1 MSLNIL
7 VHTMIMMRLM
17 KRGHIQSSETNPC
30 LVFGLSGHVSSI
42 RNSRITFALHLYHVV
57 SGHMQSIRNSHITFA
72 LHLYHVVSGHV
83 QSIRNKLITFSLLV
97 VLCCIRLHVK
107 HKKWTLYIR
116 ITSDSCCKRPL
127 VKHKKQTCYLQHT
140 SCTTFVVCC
149 IIMQKQRTP

>member
-1 MSLNIL
+1 MQLKQKTNKNATIIICWSVSTSLNIL
-7 VHTMIMMRLM
+7 APMMIMVQLM

-42 RNSRITFALHLYHVV
+42 RNSR
-57 SGHMQSIRNSHITFA
+57 ITFA

>member
-1 MSLNIL
+1 MQLKQKTNKIVTVIMCRSLAMSQNIL

-42 RNSRITFALHLYHVV
+42 RNSR
-57 SGHMQSIRNSHITFA
+57 ITFA

>member
-1 MSLNIL
+1 MCRSLAMSQNIL

-42 RNSRITFALHLYHVV
+42 RNSR
-57 SGHMQSIRNSHITFA
+57 ITFA